1 MAGWE
6 DVTARM
12 AGQEDGRAQCGAGGA
27 VQAACTQQLSALL
40 PSPAQPQPLPRGT
53 DGFNTFLG
61 LFCYN

>member
-6 DVTARM
+6 DVTARV
-12 AGQEDGRAQCGAGGA
+12 AGQEDGSTGGA

-61 LFCYN
+61 LFFL